1 MQHDVHFGVV
11 ARLGEV
17 AMDVI
22 ANEDDAQQQQ
32 LVVVV
37 VFDVVPSPST
47 MRKVQYYSKR
57 I

>member
-22 ANEDDAQQQQ
+22 ANEDDAQQQ